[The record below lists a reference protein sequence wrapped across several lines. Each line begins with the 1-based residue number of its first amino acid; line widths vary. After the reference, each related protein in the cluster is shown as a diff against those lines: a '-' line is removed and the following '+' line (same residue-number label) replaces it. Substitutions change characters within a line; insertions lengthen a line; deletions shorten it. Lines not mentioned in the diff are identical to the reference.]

1 MNVEKLSNTS
11 NVFTNVEKLINT
23 NNVIT
28 NEEMCTNNVVINNI
42 VEIPNN
48 KDPESN
54 DAAQSTHEIQP
65 LLENVEYESQIQST
79 VQKRDLN
86 KSTDSN
92 LNELTNGIGKKTI
105 IQSDTQIMRYHC
117 KMCEK
122 YFTTNFALF
131 RHMNVHHIL
140 QSLSCEL
147 CKRVLSE
154 SSQIHKCPEI
164 EHVRTKLETESA
176 DEHTN
181 DTIESMDIECQ
192 VPKPLL
198 IDPFPVIKNIKS
210 LQEDLVFNIVVREV
224 PVEFHSV

>member
-54 DAAQSTHEIQP
+54 DAAKSTHEIQP

-79 VQKRDLN
+79 VQKIDLN

-117 KMCEK
+117 KSDTGKRLRQGRGDCEARLYITK
-122 YFTTNFALF
+122 
-131 RHMNVHHIL
+131 RKIL
-140 QSLSCEL
+140 RQW
-147 CKRVLSE
+147 
-154 SSQIHKCPEI
+154 QII
-164 EHVRTKLETESA
+164 
-176 DEHTN
+176 
-181 DTIESMDIECQ
+181 
-192 VPKPLL
+192 
-198 IDPFPVIKNIKS
+198 
-210 LQEDLVFNIVVREV
+210 
-224 PVEFHSV
+224 